1 MTDFT
6 HSILV
11 ATADAAHAEPTLLG
25 LNASGWSY
33 VGVTIFF
40 FLCFAVGKVHK
51 KIAAGLDAQIAEK
64 SRALSE
70 AAAIRAEAEALL
82 QQAQAQLSAS
92 ADDAKNIVAQAE
104 TEASTLIANAEAE
117 AKAIVATRQ
126 KMAKDKIA
134 AAQRNAI
141 SDVRAKA
148 ADAAIAAATMI
159 IAEKHD
165 GAADKGLVD
174 IAIGE
179 IGNNVH

>member
-1 MTDFT
+1 MTNFM

-11 ATADAAHAEPTLLG
+11 ISADAANGEQTLLG
-25 LNASGWSY
+25 LDASGWSY

-40 FLCFAVGKVHK
+40 ALCIFVGKVHK

-64 SRALSE
+64 SKALSE
-70 AAAIRAEAEALL
+70 AAAIRSEAEALL
-82 QQAQAQLSAS
+82 AQAKEQLSAS

-104 TEASTLIANAEAE
+104 GEAATLISNAESE

-134 AAQRNAI
+134 AAERNALA
-141 SDVRAKA
+141 DVRSKA
-148 ADAAIAAATMI
+148 ADAAIAAATLI

-165 GAADKGLVD
+165 SAADKGLVD
-174 IAIGE
+174 SAIGD
-179 IGNNVH
+179 IGKSAH

>member
-6 HSILV
+6 YSILV
-11 ATADAAHAEPTLLG
+11 AAADGVNGEPTLLG
-25 LNASGWSY
+25 LDASGWSY

-40 FLCFAVGKVHK
+40 ALCFIVGKVHK

-70 AAAIRAEAEALL
+70 AAAIRAEAEAYLK
-82 QQAQAQLSAS
+82 QAKIQLSAS

-104 TEASTLIANAEAE
+104 TEASTLIANAEVE

-126 KMAKDKIA
+126 KMATDKIA

-165 GAADKGLVD
+165 GAADKGLID
-174 IAIGE
+174 TAIGE
-179 IGNNVH
+179 IGNNIH

>member
-6 HSILV
+6 LYIL
-11 ATADAAHAEPTLLG
+11 AAAADAAHSEPKLLG
-25 LNASGWSY
+25 LDASGWSY

-40 FLCFAVGKVHK
+40 ALCIFVGKVHK

-64 SRALSE
+64 SKALDE
-70 AAAIRAEAEALL
+70 AAAIRAEAETLL
-82 QQAQAQLSAS
+82 KKAQEQLSAS
-92 ADDAKNIVAQAE
+92 ADDAKNIVAQAQK
-104 TEASTLIANAEAE
+104 EASSLIANAETE

-126 KMAKDKIA
+126 KMAEDKIA

-159 IAEKHD
+159 ISEKHD
-165 GAADKGLVD
+165 GAADKTLID
-174 IAIGE
+174 SAIGD
-179 IGNNVH
+179 IGKNIH